1 MLGPVELLPL
11 YVFGGLYAPA
21 PLLMCFLVLPLQLRA
36 KDNIDSVRRCSG
48 KAGNHAQLLKNN
60 TCYYSQQLGCV
71 ISSFF
76 LAILVL
82 LLRNLALYFDNL
94 F

>member
-36 KDNIDSVRRCSG
+36 KDNIDSVGRCSG
-48 KAGNHAQLLKNN
+48 KAGNHGQLLKNN
-60 TCYYSQQLGCV
+60 TCYYSLCDFV
-71 ISSFF
+71 FFLFKLYLSFLF
-76 LAILVL
+76 LAILL
-82 LLRNLALYFDNL
+82 LLL
-94 F
+94 